1 MEGRRH
7 DSSRVNLAN
16 SVLIA
21 SGKAVLM
28 RAFQKILFP
37 VDMSD
42 SCTGT
47 APFVEAMA
55 RKYSAEVTMLHVL
68 EMPSGLIPDWYGGA
82 APVIDPAAIWQA
94 ETEAARSYLTD
105 RFAGLQVHRVVEEGD
120 AAHTID
126 DYARENGTDLIMLPT
141 HGYGLFRTLLL
152 GSVTAKVLHDTPCPV
167 WTGVHVEDSPAVSPE
182 FATVMCGVDG
192 TEDSVAIMRFA
203 WQLAQE
209 NQARLFLVH
218 AIPGAEVAPD
228 KYFDSDLRK
237 YLEQDARKNIA
248 KLQEAAGVAA
258 PLCLGAGEVSHVVR
272 DSALGHSAD
281 LVVIGRGRATR
292 TLGRLRSNVY
302 SVIRDAPCPV
312 ISV

>member
-1 MEGRRH
+1 M
-7 DSSRVNLAN
+7 
-16 SVLIA
+16 
-21 SGKAVLM
+21 M
-28 RAFQKILFP
+28 MAFQKILFP

-42 SCTGT
+42 SCTAT

-55 RKYSAEVTMLHVL
+55 RKYNAEVTLLHVL
-68 EMPSGLIPDWYGGA
+68 EMPTGLIPDWYGGTV
-82 APVIDPAAIWQA
+82 PVIDTGTIWRA
-94 ETEAARSYLTD
+94 ETEAAQSYLTD
-105 RFAGLQVHRVVEEGD
+105 RFEGLKVRRVVVEGD
-120 AAHTID
+120 AAQGID
-126 DYARENGTDLIMLPT
+126 DYARENGTDLIMMPT

-167 WTGVHVEDSPAVSPE
+167 WTGVHVEDTPAVSPE
-182 FATVMCGVDG
+182 FATVMCAVDR
-192 TEDSVAIMRFA
+192 TEDSVATMRFA
-203 WQLAQE
+203 RWLAQD
-209 NQARLFLVH
+209 NAARLFLVH

-228 KYFDSDLRK
+228 KYFDSDLRA
-237 YLEQDARKNIA
+237 YLEQESRKTIDL
-248 KLQEAAGVAA
+248 LQEKAGVGA

-302 SVIRDAPCPV
+302 SIIRDAPCPV